1 MEKIERDLAEA
12 EIALLNRLGPRLT
25 GNSAHEQLITHV
37 EQQLAALGL
46 TVHQDT
52 YTFTRWDL
60 PATQPQQWLTVAG
73 SQVPIAAAFPY
84 SGSTGPAGIQRR
96 LHLLKGHLARWR
108 GARDGIAVVEV
119 INRKL
124 PFGEA
129 VPTWDNARPWN
140 WQRHPL
146 GSATLAGLGLSRARA
161 AGVQA
166 VVFAWR
172 GISPANAKG
181 QYLPFVLPYQDIP
194 AVFVAGDAAD
204 QVVTAARERQMAALV
219 LDAAQVAG
227 AQTRTIWAVVRGTQR
242 PHEAVIVVSHSDGT
256 NSVEENGH
264 IGLVSLARSV
274 AATPPA
280 RTVVFVLTTGH
291 LRIPAFTKH
300 GQATSRWLTDHH
312 ELWAGTPGGMRAVA
326 GLAMEHLG
334 AREYRDDPVLAEYG
348 PTGRPEPE
356 LLYASTRELKNLVD
370 AEWRGAEAPP
380 RVSKPGPFVHFG
392 EGEPLYQRGIPV
404 IALVTAPQYV
414 LSMEPGDYVDIDLLT
429 QQVDSFHRLLRC
441 LDELPVDSFGTVV
454 PPTLCA
460 KAAAITRIAWGLL
473 RGSAR

>member
-1 MEKIERDLAEA
+1 
-12 EIALLNRLGPRLT
+12 
-25 GNSAHEQLITHV
+25 
-37 EQQLAALGL
+37 
-46 TVHQDT
+46 
-52 YTFTRWDL
+52 
-60 PATQPQQWLTVAG
+60 LTVAG

-84 SGSTGPAGIQRR
+84 SGCTGPAGIQGR
-96 LHLLKGHLARWR
+96 LRLLKGPIPWWR

-119 INRKL
+119 INRAL

-129 VPTWDNARPWN
+129 VPTWDNAQPWN
-140 WQRHPL
+140 WQRHPI
-146 GSATLAGLGLSRARA
+146 GPATLAGLGLSRARA

-172 GISPANAKG
+172 GISPANAQG
-181 QYLPFVLPYQDIP
+181 QYLPFVLPYQGIP

-204 QVVTAARERQMAALV
+204 QVATAARERQKAALV
-219 LDAAQVAG
+219 LDAVQVAG
-227 AQTRTIWAVVRGTQR
+227 ARTRTIWAVVRGTKR
-242 PHEAVIVVSHSDGT
+242 PEEAVFVVSHSDGT

-274 AATPPA
+274 AASGPA

-300 GQATSRWLTDHH
+300 GQATSRWLTDHP
-312 ELWAGTPGGMRAVA
+312 ELWAGGPGGTRAVA
-326 GLAMEHLG
+326 GLAIEHLG
-334 AREYRDDPVLAEYG
+334 AREYRDDPELGEYP

-414 LSMEPGDYVDIDLLT
+414 LSVEPGDYVDIELLT
-429 QQVDSFHRLLRC
+429 QQVDSFHRLLRR
-441 LDELPVDSFGTVV
+441 LDELPADNFGTVV
-454 PPTLCA
+454 PPTLRA
-460 KAAAITRIAWGLL
+460 KAAAVKRIVSGIL
-473 RGSAR
+473 RRGAR